1 MGGMT
6 DTDRIE
12 MVDVLGQY
20 RRIQEEVDEALREVI
35 ESSRFIRGPIVASFE
50 RELATYLGGRHAIGV
65 GNGTDALQ
73 VALMAIGIGPGDEVI
88 TTAFSFVAAAEVVAL
103 LGATPV
109 FADINPDSF
118 NLDANG
124 VEALVNERTKAI
136 IPVHL
141 YGQPADMSSI
151 MDLAASRNLY
161 VIEDNA
167 QAIGAQI
174 DGVKTGYIGHLG
186 CLSFFPSK
194 NLGAFGDGGGILTND
209 DELAAAVRTI
219 ANHGADRKY
228 HNHKIGVNSRLDAI
242 QAAILRVK
250 LKHLD
255 AYAAARQSAADR
267 YDRLF
272 SDMDGLQVPARLPDR
287 SHVFHQYTIRV
298 LGADAERRDKLAA
311 FLADRG
317 VPTSVYYPIAIHRL
331 DAYRS
336 GQRPSVDL
344 AEAELASAEVLSLPM
359 HTELTEE
366 QQVWIADCIG
376 KFLTD
381 K

>member
-6 DTDRIE
+6 DIDRIE

-20 RRIQEEVDEALREVI
+20 HRIREEVDEALKEVV
-35 ESSRFIRGPIVASFE
+35 ESSRFIKGPVVASFE
-50 RELATYLGGRHAIGV
+50 RELASYLAGKHAIGV
-65 GNGTDALQ
+65 GSGTDALQ
-73 VALMAIGIGPGDEVI
+73 VALMAIGVGPGDEVI
-88 TTAFSFVAAAEVVAL
+88 TSPFSVVAAAEAVAL
-103 LGATPV
+103 LGATPI

-118 NLDANG
+118 NLDASG

-141 YGQPADMSSI
+141 FGQPSDMGGI
-151 MDLAASRNLY
+151 MDLAASRDLY

-167 QAIGAQI
+167 QAIGAKI
-174 DGVKTGYIGHLG
+174 DGRTTGYIGHLG

-194 NLGAFGDGGGILTND
+194 NLGAFGDAGAILTND
-209 DELAAAVRTI
+209 DRLAAKIRVI
-219 ANHGADRKY
+219 ANHGAERKY
-228 HNHKIGVNSRLDAI
+228 HNHWIGVNSRLDAV

-250 LKHLD
+250 LRHLD
-255 AYAAARQSAADR
+255 KFNAERQSAADR
-267 YDRLF
+267 YDRLL
-272 SDMDGLQVPARLPDR
+272 SDIEGVRVPARLPDR

-298 LGADAERRDKLAA
+298 LGADAERRDNLAA
-311 FLADRG
+311 YLLDRG
-317 VPTSVYYPIAIHRL
+317 IPSSVHYPIAIHQL

-336 GQRPSVDL
+336 GHRPSVDL
-344 AEAELASAEVLSLPM
+344 SEAELACTEVLSLPM

-366 QQVWIADCIG
+366 QQVWIADCVG
-376 KFLTD
+376 HFLAD